1 MLTEDKESGETMD
14 GAVGER
20 TLAGWE
26 IVSVTTSFLIA
37 AWLILPLAGNNKFI
51 WAIPIILAL
60 VLMLASHRLHNETA
74 REIGWRVDNFFAALR
89 LLILPLLAAFVLI
102 ILVAWVLGSLRV
114 EWSQLRVRF
123 LLLPAWGFVQQYVM
137 QGFINR
143 RAQLIWGRGWQSI
156 LTVGFIFA
164 LMHLPNLW
172 LTLATFLGG
181 VILAYIYQ
189 RVPNLLALAL
199 AHGLTSLLL
208 VSSLP
213 PTALHSM
220 RVGFKYFE

>member
-1 MLTEDKESGETMD
+1 MLPEDKVYGEMIDGRSGERAL
-14 GAVGER
+14 AV
-20 TLAGWE
+20 WE

-37 AWLILPLAGNNKFI
+37 AWLILPFVGNDKII
-51 WAIPIILAL
+51 WAIPIILAFA
-60 VLMLASHRLHNETA
+60 LMLVSHHLRGETA
-74 REIGWRVDNFFAALR
+74 REIGWRLDNFFAALR
-89 LLILPLLAAFVLI
+89 LLVVPLLGVLVLI
-102 ILVAWVLGSLRV
+102 ILTGWLMGSLRL
-114 EWSQLRVRF
+114 EWSQSRPRF
-123 LLLPAWGFVQQYVM
+123 LLLPAWGFIQQYVM

-143 RAQLIWGRGWQSI
+143 RAQLVWGRGWRSI
-156 LTVGFIFA
+156 LLVGLIFA

-181 VILAYIYQ
+181 VVLAYIYQ

-208 VSSLP
+208 VSTLP